1 MSGGTFDYNQYILSD
16 IADDIERLIAGN
28 NTKND
33 FGYSRDFS
41 NETLE
46 KFKEAVIQIKIAS
59 NMIHRV
65 DWLVASDDS
74 EETFHER
81 WDKEVFN
88 VT

>member
-1 MSGGTFDYNQYILSD
+1 MSGGTFDYNQYVLSD
-16 IADDIERLIAGN
+16 IADEIERAIVTN
-28 NTKND
+28 NTKD
-33 FGYSRDFS
+33 SFGYSKDFS

-46 KFKEAVIQIKIAS
+46 KFREAVIQIKIAS
-59 NMIHRV
+59 NMIQRV